1 MKLKLVFLVSL
12 LCAVVAPLSADL
24 LGGVRKIDDLES
36 EEVQAAARA
45 VVTRLNQISNSV
57 YKTVLVRVTAGTVQ
71 VL

>member
-24 LGGVRKIDDLES
+24 PGGVRKIDDLES